1 MKATLAIVVAS
12 LAVAA
17 AGCATSSSP
26 SDAARIAADV
36 SKQQAGF
43 DKVCAPN
50 TGTRI
55 KPAKDDEAKVANCAQ
70 PGRTYSREELD
81 QTGEIDTAR
90 ALRQLDPRI
99 Q

>member
-1 MKATLAIVVAS
+1 MKATLAIVIAAFA
-12 LAVAA
+12 AVS

-26 SDAARIAADV
+26 SDAARIAADTSKASSLDRACV
-36 SKQQAGF
+36 SH
-43 DKVCAPN
+43 

-55 KPAKDDEAKVANCAQ
+55 RPAKGEEAKVVNCAQ
-70 PGRTYSREELD
+70 PGSTYSKEQLE

-90 ALRQLDPRI
+90 ALQKLDPRI